1 MCFLLLL
8 ISIIL
13 DLLYLLYTLAFSSPP
28 RVTPDR
34 FFKSIYHDPH
44 TDFAWFISFVEL
56 FHLPIF
62 RFLVP
67 HRHTSY
73 LKANATN
80 FCFFLYSAITA
91 INMEVTSFIMSV
103 TFWTTAWLEWSRR
116 WVFWMFAGLFSSGP
130 GA

>member
-56 FHLPIF
+56 FHLPNF
-62 RFLVP
+62 CFLVP

-80 FCFFLYSAITA
+80 FCFFSFPF
-91 INMEVTSFIMSV
+91 TSFKKRETNSKNLPCLLVYISKYWG
-103 TFWTTAWLEWSRR
+103 TEESFLR
-116 WVFWMFAGLFSSGP
+116 
-130 GA
+130 